1 MWRRGTFGP
10 CLWEYKLVHSP
21 WKIIWHFLL
30 RKIEL
35 PYDAAIPLRGLYPKE
50 MKSLIRKDTC
60 TMTFIAALFTIVKI
74 WKQPRCPSTDEWIK
88 MRFMYVMEYHS
99 AIRKNW
105 ILPFSTWMNLKDI
118 MLSEISQTEKDKYCM
133 ITQNEGCSA
142 VSDSLWPY
150 GLYSPWN
157 FSGQNMGMG
166 SLSLL

>member
-1 MWRRGTFGP
+1 
-10 CLWEYKLVHSP
+10 
-21 WKIIWHFLL
+21 
-30 RKIEL
+30 
-35 PYDAAIPLRGLYPKE
+35 
-50 MKSLIRKDTC
+50 
-60 TMTFIAALFTIVKI
+60 
-74 WKQPRCPSTDEWIK
+74 

-105 ILPFSTWMNLKDI
+105 ILPFSTWMNQKDI

-157 FSGQNMGMG
+157 FSGQNTGMG
-166 SLSLL
+166 SLSLLQGIFPTQGSNPGLLHCRPILYQLSPKENPRILEWVAYLFSRGSSWPRNQTGVSCVTGRFFTNWSIHTRGI

>member
-1 MWRRGTFGP
+1 
-10 CLWEYKLVHSP
+10 
-21 WKIIWHFLL
+21 
-30 RKIEL
+30 
-35 PYDAAIPLRGLYPKE
+35 
-50 MKSLIRKDTC
+50 
-60 TMTFIAALFTIVKI
+60 
-74 WKQPRCPSTDEWIK
+74 

-105 ILPFSTWMNLKDI
+105 ILPFSTWMNQKDI

-157 FSGQNMGMG
+157 FSGQNTGMG
-166 SLSLL
+166 SLSLLQGIFPTQGSNPGLLHCRPILYQLSPKENPRTLEWVAYLFSRGSSWPRNQTGVSCVTGRFFTNWSIHTRGI